1 MADKIEI
8 KFDKKPTIKGG
19 TFYVTINDKKTSKK
33 YRWCIWR
40 IHYKNENGKTRKI
53 PSLFIGRII
62 EKQLGNF
69 GSFGKD
75 GGTFIIKIYDIE
87 KVKEKE
93 NSELSNFSEEASLE
107 IEIKKEE
114 EKTTRHNITPEIEKV
129 YLSKK
134 GSGNI
139 SKVSYQDTLI
149 ATAKTKG
156 LEGKK
161 ITFNLYERDEK
172 DKTHV
177 KDFFAEV
184 DRYGIASVEIPL
196 LSNKKVFQ
204 LLANQKAPEY
214 GEGNKHEF
222 FVMASFGLNKT
233 IKESNEL
240 QVNLTKKIKKAYFV
254 DVNGKKVNKI
264 QVGDSVCVRIES
276 EDMIGTLVRYTIL
289 EKDVIND
296 DVIWVR
302 KLIINDDIHT
312 DGKITIT
319 ENLFNEGADLGYV
332 DSDSEKQNYYIK
344 VEAYAGRKES
354 SAFEL
359 SFESVEFEVG
369 KSPVKV
375 EVGKKKE
382 EEKKE
387 EEPLEEGACPHCRK
401 KHIDLRSKIKFK
413 PQGKGNLNCNLT
425 CKEILSGIKEVKKD
439 EDENKQVVTTTVIM
453 PEGAGIES
461 KAYPNNKW
469 YECEFQL
476 ADENKE
482 RNKLIFRDIEKINKA
497 YEYLDKSL
505 EHGLPVM
512 VGVNHT
518 FNYKPKKKKDKEG
531 KEYKDYINETT
542 TDHYVVIV
550 GRECDNGSIK
560 YRFWDVG
567 SSKGDNDWFFEKQ
580 EDGIFTAS
588 KTHNSKKYTITQ
600 IRRNLRKI
608 TEEITNK
615 KTNEKTKK
623 TKNKII
629 TY

>member
-8 KFDKKPTIKGG
+8 RFDKKPTIKGG
-19 TFYVTINDKKTSKK
+19 TFYVTINDEKTSKE

-53 PSLFIGRII
+53 LSLFIGKRI

-254 DVNGKKVNKI
+254 DANGKKVNKI
-264 QVGDSVCVRIES
+264 KVGDSARVCIES

-319 ENLFNEGADLGYV
+319 ENLFNKGADLGYV

-344 VEAYAGRKES
+344 VEALVGKEES
-354 SAFEL
+354 SVFEL

-382 EEKKE
+382 EEKEEVKK

-401 KHIDLRSKIKFK
+401 KHIDLTNKMTFQNQPPKSQLCAATSKAIIN
-413 PQGKGNLNCNLT
+413 GT
-425 CKEILSGIKEVKKD
+425 IVMTKK
-439 EDENKQVVTTTVIM
+439 NKIVLEE
-453 PEGAGIES
+453 PEGAGL
-461 KAYPNNKW
+461 AGALCY
-469 YECEFQL
+469 YQL
-476 ADENKE
+476 ATESDDRKSLDFNDD
-482 RNKLIFRDIEKINKA
+482 KLTEGM
-497 YEYLDKSL
+497 EYLNLSL
-505 EHGLPVM
+505 EKGFPIM

-518 FNYKPKKKKDKEG
+518 LGGKTKNEKDPP
-531 KEYKDYINETT
+531 T
-542 TDHYVVIV
+542 TDHFVVIV
-550 GRECDNGSIK
+550 GRTCENGQI
-560 YRFWDVG
+560 YYPFWEVG
-567 SSKGDNDWFFEKQ
+567 TSKGKEGYKFKLESNNHLTCDKPYRKVPEP
-580 EDGIFTAS
+580 
-588 KTHNSKKYTITQ
+588 YVVTQ
-600 IRRNLRKI
+600 IRRNIINIEVDDEKKKGEKKKI
-608 TEEITNK
+608 TK
-615 KTNEKTKK
+615 KIKLEDLKEL
-623 TKNKII
+623 
-629 TY
+629 

>member
-8 KFDKKPTIKGG
+8 RFHKKPTIKGG
-19 TFYVTINDKKTSKK
+19 TFYVTINDEKTSKE

-53 PSLFIGRII
+53 LGLFIGKRI

-332 DSDSEKQNYYIK
+332 DSDSEKQN
-344 VEAYAGRKES
+344 
-354 SAFEL
+354 
-359 SFESVEFEVG
+359 
-369 KSPVKV
+369 
-375 EVGKKKE
+375 
-382 EEKKE
+382 
-387 EEPLEEGACPHCRK
+387 
-401 KHIDLRSKIKFK
+401 
-413 PQGKGNLNCNLT
+413 
-425 CKEILSGIKEVKKD
+425 
-439 EDENKQVVTTTVIM
+439 
-453 PEGAGIES
+453 
-461 KAYPNNKW
+461 
-469 YECEFQL
+469 
-476 ADENKE
+476 
-482 RNKLIFRDIEKINKA
+482 
-497 YEYLDKSL
+497 
-505 EHGLPVM
+505 
-512 VGVNHT
+512 
-518 FNYKPKKKKDKEG
+518 
-531 KEYKDYINETT
+531 
-542 TDHYVVIV
+542 
-550 GRECDNGSIK
+550 
-560 YRFWDVG
+560 
-567 SSKGDNDWFFEKQ
+567 
-580 EDGIFTAS
+580 
-588 KTHNSKKYTITQ
+588 
-600 IRRNLRKI
+600 
-608 TEEITNK
+608 
-615 KTNEKTKK
+615 
-623 TKNKII
+623 
-629 TY
+629 

>member
-8 KFDKKPTIKGG
+8 RFDKKPTIKGG
-19 TFYVTINDKKTSKK
+19 TFYVTINDKKTSKE

-53 PSLFIGRII
+53 LSLFIGRRI
-62 EKQLGNF
+62 EKKLGNF

-93 NSELSNFSEEASLE
+93 NSKLSDFSEEASLE

-276 EDMIGTLVRYTIL
+276 EDMIGAWVRYTIL

-296 DVIWVR
+296 DEIWVR

-319 ENLFNEGADLGYV
+319 ENLFNKGANLGYV
-332 DSDSEKQNYYIK
+332 DPDSEKQNYYIK
-344 VEAYAGRKES
+344 VEALVGKKES

-359 SFESVEFEVG
+359 SFESVELEVS

-375 EVGKKKE
+375 KVGEVKK

-387 EEPLEEGACPHCRK
+387 EHKKKEEPLEEGACPHCRK
-401 KHIDLRSKIKFK
+401 KHIDLQGDKKKFEF
-413 PQGKGNLNCNLT
+413 QGKGNKNCNLT
-425 CKEILSGIKEVKKD
+425 CVKIIKKFEII
-439 EDENKQVVTTTVIM
+439 
-453 PEGAGIES
+453 PEGAEYTS
-461 KAYPNNKW
+461 KYPDKGNG
-469 YECEFQL
+469 YECYYQL
-476 ADENKE
+476 ADENEE
-482 RNKLIFRDIEKINKA
+482 RTKLIFRDSLIRGGKKIEVKEA
-497 YEYLDKSL
+497 YKYLDDAL
-505 EHGLPVM
+505 EHGHPIM
-512 VGVNHT
+512 VGVDHT
-518 FNYKPKKKKDKEG
+518 LNRTFKKTTIENGIKKVKNI
-531 KEYKDYINETT
+531 YINDTT
-542 TDHYVVIV
+542 TDHYVVII
-550 GRECDNGSIK
+550 GRDCDKGKVRYI
-560 YRFWDVG
+560 FWDVG
-567 SSKGDNDWFFEKQ
+567 SDDGGKEWYFEKQ
-580 EDGIFTAS
+580 EDGSLIAP
-588 KTHNSKKYTITQ
+588 KAHNSKTYTVTQ
-600 IRRNLRKI
+600 IRRNRRKI
-608 TEEITNK
+608 TEEIINK

-623 TKNKII
+623 TKNEII

>member
-8 KFDKKPTIKGG
+8 RFDKKPTIKGG
-19 TFYVTINDKKTSKK
+19 TFYVTINDKKTSKE

-53 PSLFIGRII
+53 LSLFIGRRI
-62 EKQLGNF
+62 EKKLGNF

-93 NSELSNFSEEASLE
+93 NSKLSNFSEEASLE

-276 EDMIGTLVRYTIL
+276 EDMIGALVRYTIL

-296 DVIWVR
+296 DEIWVR

-319 ENLFNEGADLGYV
+319 KNLFNEGANLGYV
-332 DSDSEKQNYYIK
+332 DPDSEKQNYYIK
-344 VEAYAGRKES
+344 VEALVGKKES
-354 SAFEL
+354 SVFEL

-382 EEKKE
+382 EEKEEVKK

-401 KHIDLRSKIKFK
+401 KHIDLTNKMTFQNQPPKSQLCAATSKAIIN
-413 PQGKGNLNCNLT
+413 GT
-425 CKEILSGIKEVKKD
+425 IVMTKK
-439 EDENKQVVTTTVIM
+439 NKIVLEE
-453 PEGAGIES
+453 PEGAGL
-461 KAYPNNKW
+461 AGALCY
-469 YECEFQL
+469 YQL
-476 ADENKE
+476 ATESDDRKSLDFNDD
-482 RNKLIFRDIEKINKA
+482 KLTEGM
-497 YEYLDKSL
+497 EYLNLSL
-505 EHGLPVM
+505 EKGFPIM

-518 FNYKPKKKKDKEG
+518 LGGKTKNEKDPP
-531 KEYKDYINETT
+531 T
-542 TDHYVVIV
+542 TDHFVVIV
-550 GRECDNGSIK
+550 GRTCENGQI
-560 YRFWDVG
+560 YYPFWEVG
-567 SSKGDNDWFFEKQ
+567 TSKGKEGYKFKLESNNHLTCDKPYRKVPEP
-580 EDGIFTAS
+580 
-588 KTHNSKKYTITQ
+588 YVVTQ
-600 IRRNLRKI
+600 IRRNIINIEVDDEKKKGEKKKI
-608 TEEITNK
+608 TK
-615 KTNEKTKK
+615 KIKLEDLKEL
-623 TKNKII
+623 
-629 TY
+629 

>member
-1 MADKIEI
+1 M
-8 KFDKKPTIKGG
+8 
-19 TFYVTINDKKTSKK
+19 
-33 YRWCIWR
+33 
-40 IHYKNENGKTRKI
+40 
-53 PSLFIGRII
+53 
-62 EKQLGNF
+62 
-69 GSFGKD
+69 
-75 GGTFIIKIYDIE
+75 
-87 KVKEKE
+87 
-93 NSELSNFSEEASLE
+93 
-107 IEIKKEE
+107 
-114 EKTTRHNITPEIEKV
+114 
-129 YLSKK
+129 
-134 GSGNI
+134 
-139 SKVSYQDTLI
+139 
-149 ATAKTKG
+149 
-156 LEGKK
+156 
-161 ITFNLYERDEK
+161 
-172 DKTHV
+172 
-177 KDFFAEV
+177 
-184 DRYGIASVEIPL
+184 
-196 LSNKKVFQ
+196 
-204 LLANQKAPEY
+204 LANQKAPEY

-276 EDMIGTLVRYTIL
+276 EDMIGALVRYTIL

-296 DVIWVR
+296 DEIWLR
-302 KLIINDDIHT
+302 KLVINDDVHT
-312 DGKITIT
+312 DSEITIT

-332 DSDSEKQNYYIK
+332 DPDSEKQNYYIK
-344 VEAYAGRKES
+344 VEALVGKKES

-375 EVGKKKE
+375 EVGEVKKE
-382 EEKKE
+382 EKK

-401 KHIDLRSKIKFK
+401 KHIDLTNKMTFQNQPPKTQLCAVTSKAIIEGTIIRESKDKEELTNKLTLYKPEGGGEYKAKNAHCFYQLALEKNVSKGKRTELDFFEDKIK
-413 PQGKGNLNCNLT
+413 
-425 CKEILSGIKEVKKD
+425 
-439 EDENKQVVTTTVIM
+439 
-453 PEGAGIES
+453 EGM
-461 KAYPNNKW
+461 
-469 YECEFQL
+469 
-476 ADENKE
+476 
-482 RNKLIFRDIEKINKA
+482 
-497 YEYLDKSL
+497 EYLDLSL
-505 EHGLPVM
+505 EKGLPVM

-588 KTHNSKKYTITQ
+588 KTHNSKEYTITQ
-600 IRRNLRKI
+600 IRRNIRKI

-623 TKNKII
+623 TKNEII

>member
-62 EKQLGNF
+62 EKQLVNF

-87 KVKEKE
+87 KVKEEK

-156 LEGKK
+156 LEGEK

-276 EDMIGTLVRYTIL
+276 EDMIGALVRYTIL

-296 DVIWVR
+296 DEIWVR

-319 ENLFNEGADLGYV
+319 KNLFNEGAELGYV
-332 DSDSEKQNYYIK
+332 DPDSEKQNYYIK
-344 VEAYAGRKES
+344 VEALVGKEKS

-359 SFESVEFEVG
+359 SFKNVELEVS

-375 EVGKKKE
+375 KVGKKKE

-401 KHIDLRSKIKFK
+401 KHIDLTNKMTFQNQPPKSQLCAVTSKAIINGTIVKI
-413 PQGKGNLNCNLT
+413 NN
-425 CKEILSGIKEVKKD
+425 KEIEEIILKD
-439 EDENKQVVTTTVIM
+439 
-453 PEGAGIES
+453 PEGAGGYEKGKIL
-461 KAYPNNKW
+461 ANKTCF
-469 YECEFQL
+469 YQL
-476 ADENKE
+476 ALEKNV
-482 RNKLIFRDIEKINKA
+482 IEGKRTELTFYNDKIVEGL
-497 YEYLDKSL
+497 EYLNLSL
-505 EHGLPVM
+505 EKGFPVM

-518 FNYKPKKKKDKEG
+518 FNKT
-531 KEYKDYINETT
+531 INESKKAPQT
-542 TDHYVVIV
+542 TDHFVVIV
-550 GRECDNGSIK
+550 GRTCENGQI
-560 YRFWDVG
+560 YYPFWEVG
-567 SSKGDNDWFFEKQ
+567 TSKGKEGYKFKLESNNHLTCDKPYREVP
-580 EDGIFTAS
+580 EP
-588 KTHNSKKYTITQ
+588 YVVTQ
-600 IRRNLRKI
+600 IRRNIGLFKKKDGK
-608 TEEITNK
+608 EEIK
-615 KTNEKTKK
+615 KIRIENLKEEL
-623 TKNKII
+623 
-629 TY
+629 

>member
-8 KFDKKPTIKGG
+8 RFDKKPTIKGG
-19 TFYVTINDKKTSKK
+19 TFYVTINDEKTSKE

-53 PSLFIGRII
+53 LSLFIGKRI
-62 EKQLGNF
+62 EKRLGNF

-204 LLANQKAPEY
+204 FLANQKAPEY

-276 EDMIGTLVRYTIL
+276 EDMIGAWVRYTIL

-296 DVIWVR
+296 DEIWVR

-319 ENLFNEGADLGYV
+319 KNLFNEGADLGYV

-344 VEAYAGRKES
+344 VEALVGKEKS

-359 SFESVEFEVG
+359 SFKNVELEVS

-375 EVGKKKE
+375 KVG

-387 EEPLEEGACPHCRK
+387 EKKEEPLEEGACPHCRK
-401 KHIDLRSKIKFK
+401 KHIDLTNKMTFQNQPPKTELCAVTSKAIIEGTIIRESEDKEELTNKLTLYKPEGGGEYKAKSAHCFYQLALEKNVSKGKRTELDFFEDKIK
-413 PQGKGNLNCNLT
+413 
-425 CKEILSGIKEVKKD
+425 
-439 EDENKQVVTTTVIM
+439 
-453 PEGAGIES
+453 EGM
-461 KAYPNNKW
+461 
-469 YECEFQL
+469 
-476 ADENKE
+476 
-482 RNKLIFRDIEKINKA
+482 
-497 YEYLDKSL
+497 EYLDLSL
-505 EHGLPVM
+505 EKGLPVM

-518 FNYKPKKKKDKEG
+518 FNNNTD
-531 KEYKDYINETT
+531 NETDIKT
-542 TDHYVVIV
+542 TDHFVVIV
-550 GRECDNGSIK
+550 GRTCENGQI
-560 YRFWDVG
+560 YYPFWEVG
-567 SSKGDNDWFFEKQ
+567 TSKGKEGYKFKLESNNHLTCDKPYRKVPEPY
-580 EDGIFTAS
+580 IV
-588 KTHNSKKYTITQ
+588 TQ
-600 IRRNLRKI
+600 IRMNRNKEGLI
-608 TEEITNK
+608 TLDKLK
-615 KTNEKTKK
+615 KL
-623 TKNKII
+623 
-629 TY
+629 

>member
-8 KFDKKPTIKGG
+8 RFNKKPTTKGG
-19 TFYVTINDKKTSKK
+19 TFYVTINGEKTSKR
-33 YRWCIWR
+33 YRWCI
-40 IHYKNENGKTRKI
+40 YKKGNGNPFINEIKEDKK
-53 PSLFIGRII
+53 PL
-62 EKQLGNF
+62 EPMKF

-93 NSELSNFSEEASLE
+93 NSKLSNFSEEASLE

-276 EDMIGTLVRYTIL
+276 EDMIGALVRYTIL

-296 DVIWVR
+296 DEIWVR

-319 ENLFNEGADLGYV
+319 KNLFNEGANLGYV
-332 DSDSEKQNYYIK
+332 DPDSEKQNYYIK
-344 VEAYAGRKES
+344 VEALVGKKES

-359 SFESVEFEVG
+359 SFESVQFEVG
-369 KSPVKV
+369 NSPVKI
-375 EVGKKKE
+375 GDSKRKE
-382 EEKKE
+382 EEV
-387 EEPLEEGACPHCRK
+387 LGEGVCPHCRK
-401 KHIDLRSKIKFK
+401 KHIDLTSKMTF
-413 PQGKGNLNCNLT
+413 QNQ
-425 CKEILSGIKEVKKD
+425 KD
-439 EDENKQVVTTTVIM
+439 STGCART
-453 PEGAGIES
+453 S
-461 KAYPNNKW
+461 KA
-469 YECEFQL
+469 
-476 ADENKE
+476 
-482 RNKLIFRDIEKINKA
+482 IINGTIIR
-497 YEYLDKSL
+497 ES
-505 EHGLPVM
+505 
-512 VGVNHT
+512 
-518 FNYKPKKKKDKEG
+518 KDKEELTNKLTLYKPEG
-531 KEYKDYINETT
+531 GGEYKAKSAHCFYQLALEKNVSGGKRTELD
-542 TDHYVVIV
+542 
-550 GRECDNGSIK
+550 
-560 YRFWDVG
+560 
-567 SSKGDNDWFFEKQ
+567 FFEDKIK
-580 EDGIFTAS
+580 EGLITLD
-588 KTHNSKKYTITQ
+588 KLKK
-600 IRRNLRKI
+600 L
-608 TEEITNK
+608 
-615 KTNEKTKK
+615 
-623 TKNKII
+623 
-629 TY
+629 

>member
-62 EKQLGNF
+62 EKQLVNF

-87 KVKEKE
+87 KVKEKK

-156 LEGKK
+156 LEGEK

-276 EDMIGTLVRYTIL
+276 EDMIGALVRYTIL

-296 DVIWVR
+296 DEIWVR

-319 ENLFNEGADLGYV
+319 KNLFNEGAGLGYV

-344 VEAYAGRKES
+344 VEALVGKEKS

-359 SFESVEFEVG
+359 SFKNVELEVS

-375 EVGKKKE
+375 KVGKKKE

-401 KHIDLRSKIKFK
+401 KHIDLQGDKKKFEF
-413 PQGKGNLNCNLT
+413 QGKGNKNCNLT
-425 CKEILSGIKEVKKD
+425 CVKIIKKFEII
-439 EDENKQVVTTTVIM
+439 
-453 PEGAGIES
+453 PEGAEYTS
-461 KAYPNNKW
+461 KYPNKGNG
-469 YECEFQL
+469 YECYYQL
-476 ADENKE
+476 ADENEE
-482 RNKLIFRDIEKINKA
+482 RTKLIFRDSLIRGGKKIEVKEA
-497 YEYLDKSL
+497 YKYLDDAL
-505 EHGLPVM
+505 EHGHPIM
-512 VGVNHT
+512 VGVDHT
-518 FNYKPKKKKDKEG
+518 LNRTFKETTIENGIKKVKNI
-531 KEYKDYINETT
+531 YINDTT
-542 TDHYVVIV
+542 TDHYVVII
-550 GRECDNGSIK
+550 GRDCDKGKVRYI
-560 YRFWDVG
+560 FWDVG
-567 SSKGDNDWFFEKQ
+567 SDDGGKEWYFEKQ
-580 EDGIFTAS
+580 EDGSLIAP
-588 KTHNSKKYTITQ
+588 KAHNSKTYTVTQ
-600 IRRNLRKI
+600 IRRNRRKI
-608 TEEITNK
+608 TEEIINK

-623 TKNKII
+623 TKNEII

>member
-8 KFDKKPTIKGG
+8 RFHKKPTIKGG
-19 TFYVTINDKKTSKK
+19 TFYVTINDEKTSKE

-53 PSLFIGRII
+53 LGLFIGKRI

-75 GGTFIIKIYDIE
+75 GGTFIIKIYDAE
-87 KVKEKE
+87 KVKGKE

-114 EKTTRHNITPEIEKV
+114 EKVTTRHNITPEIEKV

-156 LEGKK
+156 LEGEK

-204 LLANQKAPEY
+204 FLANQKAPEY

-276 EDMIGTLVRYTIL
+276 EDMIGAWVRYTIL

-296 DVIWVR
+296 DEIWVR

-319 ENLFNEGADLGYV
+319 KNLFNEGADLGYV

-401 KHIDLRSKIKFK
+401 KHIDLTNKMTFQNQPPKSQLCAVTSKAIINGTIVKI
-413 PQGKGNLNCNLT
+413 NN
-425 CKEILSGIKEVKKD
+425 KEIEEIILKD
-439 EDENKQVVTTTVIM
+439 
-453 PEGAGIES
+453 PEGAGGYEKGKIL
-461 KAYPNNKW
+461 ANKTCF
-469 YECEFQL
+469 YQL
-476 ADENKE
+476 ALEKNV
-482 RNKLIFRDIEKINKA
+482 IEGKRTELTFYNDKIVEGL
-497 YEYLDKSL
+497 EYLNLSL
-505 EHGLPVM
+505 EKGFPVM

-518 FNYKPKKKKDKEG
+518 FNKT
-531 KEYKDYINETT
+531 INESKKAPQT
-542 TDHYVVIV
+542 TDHFVVIV
-550 GRECDNGSIK
+550 GRTCENGQI
-560 YRFWDVG
+560 YYPFWEVG
-567 SSKGDNDWFFEKQ
+567 TSKGKEGYKFKLESNNHLTCDKPYREVP
-580 EDGIFTAS
+580 EP
-588 KTHNSKKYTITQ
+588 YVVTQ
-600 IRRNLRKI
+600 IRRNIGLFKKKDGK
-608 TEEITNK
+608 EEIK
-615 KTNEKTKK
+615 KIRIENLKEEL
-623 TKNKII
+623 
-629 TY
+629 